1 MHTIERRFTTQ
12 ATLRVDPGG
21 GIGSTIEGYAARFNV
36 CSHDL
41 GGFVER
47 IKQGAFTRS
56 LQSDRDV
63 VCLVNHNND
72 RILGRRKNR
81 TLSLNQDDRGL
92 HFRCLLPDTTDGRD
106 VAALL
111 ARGDLSECSFAFTVD
126 DDGDEW
132 TEEDRSRLFLD
143 DDDDEDEDDDDED
156 DDDDDDKDEDRSQY
170 RSQRV
175 KVRTLKSVTLLDCSI
190 VVSPAYPRTSVGLS
204 STSSS
209 LLGRSYTASDYFPE
223 GVPQEVRR
231 HISQAVN
238 PRAQESRR
246 RLFNFLIG

>member
-21 GIGSTIEGYAARFNV
+21 GIGSSIEGMAARFNV

-47 IKQGAFTRS
+47 IRPGAFARS

-63 VCLVNHNND
+63 ICNINHSND
-72 RILGRRKNR
+72 RILGRRKNK
-81 TLSLNQDDRGL
+81 TLSLSENARGL
-92 HFRCLLPDTTDGRD
+92 QFRCLLPDTTDGRD

-111 ARGDLSECSFAFTVD
+111 ARGDLADCSFAFTVD
-126 DDGDEW
+126 EDGDEW
-132 TEEDRSRLFLD
+132 DEQDRSSLFLD

-156 DDDDDDKDEDRSQY
+156 EDDDKDDRSQH

-175 KVRTLKSVTLLDCSI
+175 KVRTLKSVTLHDVA
-190 VVSPAYPRTSVGLS
+190 VVASPAYPKTSVGLS

-209 LLGRSYTASDYFPE
+209 LFGRSYTASDYFPE

-231 HISQAVN
+231 HVSQAVN

-246 RLFNFLIG
+246 RLFNLFIG